1 MSNFLISETC
11 LIFSILNSVV
21 VSRKG
26 YWPTF
31 SNQGPMLFYNSWH
44 PLQLEKGRSILM
56 LDIG

>member
-1 MSNFLISETC
+1 MSNYLISETC
-11 LIFSILNSVV
+11 LIFSILNPVV
-21 VSRKG
+21 VSRR

-44 PLQLEKGRSILM
+44 PLQLEKGMSLLM